1 MNGSRHNKN
10 ANRHTEIPAFI
21 REKNMFSPSLRSFKY
36 SVLITTKASQL
47 KNGIRTSPRC
57 RCRANSRKNMLV
69 LREPNFVYS
78 NRHLDLDYQNPMS
91 FSFTNPRF
99 VFLICDWCF
108 VLLSPLRFCICHISR
123 EFTLWLRPT
132 ASAGTPIFCERTCD
146 SSQKLEIMV
155 FNILNKDIFLTERR
169 RFDPDDFY

>member
-1 MNGSRHNKN
+1 
-10 ANRHTEIPAFI
+10 
-21 REKNMFSPSLRSFKY
+21 
-36 SVLITTKASQL
+36 
-47 KNGIRTSPRC
+47 
-57 RCRANSRKNMLV
+57 MLV

-78 NRHLDLDYQNPMS
+78 NRHLDLDYRNPMS
-91 FSFTNPRF
+91 FSFTNPCF

-132 ASAGTPIFCERTCD
+132 SSAGTPIFCERTFD

-155 FNILNKDIFLTERR
+155 FNVLNKDIFLTQSVALIQMTFINPPELCGA
-169 RFDPDDFY
+169 FLWCTFLGLKISTSIYCHYKAWTFLNITLIVFV